1 MNLIGNHQDWLKVL
15 LPLFLVRQLHLKW
28 LAIPLML
35 ILISAIRGVGYLI
48 GTYCLAVVSNYL
60 VHSLRVR
67 LFNSYLYLPFSYY
80 DKSMSG
86 NLISTV
92 TFNVQQVTEAGTKAL
107 KTLLQ
112 QGSLVIGLLAYLIYT
127 NWILTLF
134 FICATAHWIYC

>member
-1 MNLIGNHQDWLKVL
+1 
-15 LPLFLVRQLHLKW
+15 
-28 LAIPLML
+28 
-35 ILISAIRGVGYLI
+35 
-48 GTYCLAVVSNYL
+48 
-60 VHSLRVR
+60 
-67 LFNSYLYLPFSYY
+67 
-80 DKSMSG
+80 MSG

-134 FICATAHWIYC
+134 FICVLPLIGFIVNKVSLRFRRISKNIQSAMGEVTHVTQEAVNGYNEIRMYGAVRSEKRKNVPGQPS